1 MRRRRWIRRIGAV
14 LGTIALGGL
23 LGFLIPTVIA
33 EYAPAPAA
41 TPTAANRAAQEGFG
55 STELPIARE
64 FINAFVA
71 NDQARLKALG
81 ADEVDTVK
89 ANDLAGQ
96 GLKIGKPVLLGSV
109 SGTGV
114 SIQAFAAEV
123 MLPNGST
130 TILSWRVLTNSGRAT
145 LILPPDPLG
154 NQP

>member
-1 MRRRRWIRRIGAV
+1 MRRRRWTRRIGAV

-23 LGFLIPTVIA
+23 LGFLVPTVIA
-33 EYAPAPAA
+33 EYSPTPAAAGPGGAPA
-41 TPTAANRAAQEGFG
+41 QDGFG
-55 STELPIARE
+55 TTELPIARE
-64 FINAFVA
+64 FINAFVT

-114 SIQAFAAEV
+114 SIQAYAAEV
-123 MLPNGST
+123 MLPNGSS